1 MHHSEHVTVMNRNS
15 AGASEVYVFPDPD
28 GSTKTTHYVICNI
41 NPETLPPALFGTEPQ
56 PASATLTAWAGAES
70 GLDVSY
76 SPVETLASKFN
87 VAVLGD
93 DCKLYSVLLPW
104 TLTPGTL
111 SVRAPPSSVFDV
123 VGSGR
128 KLLAIGTI
136 TAELILNQKWSPLH
150 EVSAAAVL
158 DYSAGSAITVTSVEP
173 PVISAAM
180 PQVCLMECKRKLNLL
195 FLAYLCTASST
206 PASLRR

>member
-1 MHHSEHVTVMNRNS
+1 MHHSGHVTVMNRNP
-15 AGASEVYVFPDPD
+15 AGASEVYVFPDPN
-28 GSTKTTHYVICNI
+28 GFTKTTHYVICNV

-111 SVRAPPSSVFDV
+111 AVRAPPSTVFDV
-123 VGSGR
+123 AGSGSGR

-158 DYSAGSAITVTSVEP
+158 DYSAGAAITVTSVEP

-180 PQVCLMECKRKLNLL
+180 PQVCLMQRMQKRPTVSHIPQH
-195 FLAYLCTASST
+195 C
-206 PASLRR
+206 